1 MASTDFP
8 QRGQTPVSRVSASSI
23 GLTRPAAP
31 GDPAEADAASAPV
44 TGWPAVRWP
53 VRAAETVNGLP
64 QSMQNR
70 ELGSFSR
77 PQKVQMR
84 GGVTRG

>member
-1 MASTDFP
+1 MGSTDLP

-23 GLTRPAAP
+23 GLTRPAAA
-31 GDPAEADAASAPV
+31 AEAVAAASAPV
-44 TGWPAVRWP
+44 TGWLAVRWP

-64 QSMQNR
+64 QSMQKR

-77 PQKVQMR
+77 PQKAQMR